1 MHVKQKSIWIVSR
14 EYAGIAEAGGVKNVT
29 TSLAETL
36 IKYGYDVKVF
46 IPQYGCYE
54 SACLQNY
61 TSLESFYAKISI
73 TDELYTVTYAQAE
86 SASVPI
92 VFIKNHIF
100 SSKNAVYT
108 YTSFDEKI

>member
-54 SACLQNY
+54 SGCLQNY
-61 TSLESFYAKISI
+61 TSLESFYANISI

-100 SSKNAVYT
+100 SSKNADRKSVV
-108 YTSFDEKI
+108 

>member
-36 IKYGYDVKVF
+36 IKYGFDVKVF

-54 SACLQNY
+54 TNCLQKY
-61 TSLESFYAKISI
+61 TSLESFYANISI

-86 SASVPI
+86 SESESVPI
-92 VFIKNHIF
+92 VFVKNHIF

-108 YTSFDEKI
+108 YT